1 MNSQHTPIFHGSVS
15 HNASGGYFSRHSEGC
30 SNQEVGGVVTN
41 SVTSQEVWIHEI
53 FHILIC
59 NILKSVNTFI

>member
-1 MNSQHTPIFHGSVS
+1 MDSQHTPIFHESVS
-15 HNASGGYFSRHSEGC
+15 HASGVSFSRHSEGC

-41 SVTSQEVWIHEI
+41 SVISQEVWIHDI

-59 NILKSVNTFI
+59 IILKSVNTFI